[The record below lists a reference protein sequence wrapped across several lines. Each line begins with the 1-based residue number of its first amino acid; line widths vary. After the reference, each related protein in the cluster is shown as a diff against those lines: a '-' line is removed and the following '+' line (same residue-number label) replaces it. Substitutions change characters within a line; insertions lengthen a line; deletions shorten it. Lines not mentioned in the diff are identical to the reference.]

1 MTLQSTRTIT
11 GMDDL
16 SSWNLTVGA
25 RVRLAVL
32 ALLVWAVGG
41 TVDGHGLRALVAVPL
56 LVAAW
61 LCSIYVVDRWVIT
74 RRDRS

>member
-1 MTLQSTRTIT
+1 LQSTGTVT

-25 RVRLAVL
+25 RVRLAAL
-32 ALLVWAVGG
+32 ALLVWAIGG

-61 LCSIYVVDRWVIT
+61 LCSIYVVDRWVIA
-74 RRDRS
+74 RRDGS